1 MSAEQWRAAL
11 ARDASSVDGSA
22 SPEVLRMV
30 IEVSVGTRRGLVTA
44 SLREGRAFFVD
55 ESGATTG
62 PLVQGARTW
71 LENLVAEGSTG
82 DARPS
87 LRELRMSLPP
97 RANES
102 DALRDFALTFWR
114 SGIAGAKRGAL
125 EDSLRQVRLAASK
138 TSQAR
143 WMARFQQALVAEDVH
158 ALAHLLRGALEPSK
172 ASTQT
177 LSDLRLVE
185 VAREHVDAK
194 SARQLERRTLID
206 LADGNVYSE
215 ERLQGAVASI
225 GPMPRVLDVGLAE
238 AQLEASPPS
247 LSIHQYTLQATLDAT
262 TGTQLEALAERDF
275 TRLMARVDSA
285 LAAHPGFAEPVFLVA
300 PTSWGSD
307 AKREQLDMRD
317 AGDVALRMSDEDV
330 SACLTLL
337 DVLRERTPAW
347 LVVRA
352 APRAGAHAF
361 VPLSC
366 GHLEGEAWVVRR
378 LRG

>member
-1 MSAEQWRAAL
+1 MSAELWRAAL
-11 ARDASSVDGSA
+11 TRDASSVDGGA

-44 SLREGRAFFVD
+44 SLREGHVFFVD
-55 ESGATTG
+55 DAGATTG
-62 PLVQGARTW
+62 PLVQGARAW
-71 LENLVAEGSTG
+71 LENLVAAGDPA

-97 RANES
+97 RAIET

-275 TRLMARVDSA
+275 TRLMERVDSA

-307 AKREQLDMRD
+307 AKHEQLNMRD
-317 AGDVALRMSDEDV
+317 ASDVALRMSDEDV

-366 GHLEGEAWVVRR
+366 GYLEGEAWVVRR

>member
-1 MSAEQWRAAL
+1 MSAELWRAAL
-11 ARDASSVDGSA
+11 AKDAASVDESA

-55 ESGATTG
+55 ETGATTG
-62 PLVQGARTW
+62 PLVQGARSW
-71 LENLVAEGSTG
+71 MENLVAEGSSG

-87 LRELRMSLPP
+87 LRELHMSLPP
-97 RANES
+97 RTHEG

-114 SGIAGAKRGAL
+114 SGIAGARRGAL
-125 EDSLRQVRLAASK
+125 EDSLRQVRLAASN
-138 TSQAR
+138 TEQAR
-143 WMARFQQALVAEDVH
+143 WMARFQQALLAEDVH

-172 ASTQT
+172 TSTQT

-206 LADGNVYSE
+206 LTDGNVYSE

-238 AQLEASPPS
+238 AQREVSPPS
-247 LSIHQYTLQATLDAT
+247 LSIHQYTLQASLDAA

-275 TRLMARVDSA
+275 TRLMARVDSE
-285 LAAHPGFAEPVFLVA
+285 LAAHPGFAEPVFLIA
-300 PTSWGSD
+300 PSSWGSD
-307 AKREQLDMRD
+307 AKREQLDLRD
-317 AGDVALRMSDEDV
+317 ASEVPLPISDEDLA
-330 SACLTLL
+330 ACLTLL
-337 DVLRERTPAW
+337 DVLGDRTPAW

-352 APRAGAHAF
+352 APRAGEHAF

-366 GHLEGEAWVVRR
+366 GYLEGGAWVVRR